1 MSARLLGAQHRGSRR
16 RRRFTDTFATALVV
30 LATVIVMVPLVLVL
44 IYLVGRG
51 IGSIDLAFF
60 TQLPAPAGEQGG
72 GVAQAVV
79 GTLELLALASV
90 IGLVIGIGTGVFVA
104 EYPDHPLVPTVR
116 LLSDALIGVPAIVM
130 GIVAYALLVLP
141 LRHFNALSG
150 GVSLGL
156 IMIPYVVRGTDEVM
170 RLVPNVVREAGFA
183 LGLPR
188 WRVVLQIVIPS
199 AASGIITGAM
209 LAMAR
214 VAGEAAPLLF
224 TAFGNQYWNFD
235 PLKPVAALPLVIYT
249 YSISPYDSWHRIAS
263 AASLV
268 LVAFVLVTTL
278 VTRFVFRRRMR

>member
-1 MSARLLGAQHRGSRR
+1 MTGSLLGGRGRASRR
-16 RRRFTDTFATALVV
+16 RRRVTDMVATALIV
-30 LATVIVMVPLVLVL
+30 LAALIVMTPLVLVL
-44 IYLVGRG
+44 VYLIGRG
-51 IGSIDLAFF
+51 VGSIDLAFF
-60 TQLPAPAGEQGG
+60 TQLPAPAGEAGG

-104 EYPDHPLVPTVR
+104 EYPGHPLVPTVR

-130 GIVAYALLVLP
+130 GIVAYALLVVP
-141 LRHFNALSG
+141 LRHFNGLSG

-156 IMIPYVVRGTDEVM
+156 IMIPYVVRATDEVM
-170 RLVPNVVREAGFA
+170 RLVPDVVREAGFA

-188 WRVVLQIVIPS
+188 WRVIVQIVIPS
-199 AASGIITGAM
+199 AASGIVTGAM

-268 LVAFVLVTTL
+268 LVVFVLLTTL
-278 VTRFVFRRRMR
+278 LTRFVFARRAR

>member
-1 MSARLLGAQHRGSRR
+1 MLPTTLHRAGGNRR
-16 RRRFTDTFATALVV
+16 RRRLTNGLATGMVV
-30 LATVIVMVPLVLVL
+30 LAALIVLTPLVLVL
-44 IYLVGRG
+44 VYLVGRG

-60 TQLPAPAGEQGG
+60 TQLPQPAGEAGG

-79 GTLELLALASV
+79 GSLYLLLIASV
-90 IGLVIGIGTGVFVA
+90 LGLTIGIGTGVFVA

-116 LLSDALIGVPAIVM
+116 LLSDALLGIPAIVM
-130 GIVAYALLVLP
+130 GLVAYALLVLP

-156 IMIPYVVRGTDEVM
+156 IMIPYVVRATDEVM
-170 RLVPNVVREAGFA
+170 RLVPRAVREAGYA

-188 WRVVLQIVIPS
+188 WRVILSVVIPGS
-199 AASGIITGAM
+199 ASGIITGAM

-224 TAFGNQYWNFD
+224 TAFGNQYWNLD

-263 AASLV
+263 ASSLV
-268 LVAFVLVTTL
+268 LVVFVLVTTALTRL
-278 VTRFVFRRRMR
+278 VFTRRAG

>member
-1 MSARLLGAQHRGSRR
+1 MSAHLLRAERRGARR
-16 RRRFTDTFATALVV
+16 RRRVTNGVATALVV
-30 LATVIVMVPLVLVL
+30 LATAIVMLPLVLVL
-44 IYLVGRG
+44 VYLVGRG

-60 TQLPAPAGEQGG
+60 TQLPAPAGESGG

-79 GTLELLALASV
+79 GTLELLAIAGV
-90 IGLVIGIGTGVFVA
+90 VGLVVGIGTGVFVA
-104 EYPDHPLVPTVR
+104 EYPGHPLVPTVR

-170 RLVPNVVREAGFA
+170 RLVPDMVREAGFA

-188 WRVVLQIVIPS
+188 WRVVLQIVVPS

-268 LVAFVLVTTL
+268 LVVFVLVTTL
-278 VTRFVFRRRMR
+278 VTRFVFRRRTR

>member
-1 MSARLLGAQHRGSRR
+1 MSAHLHRGERR
-16 RRRFTDTFATALVV
+16 GARGRRRFTNGVATALVV
-30 LATVIVMVPLVLVL
+30 LATAIVMLPLVLVL

-60 TQLPAPAGEQGG
+60 TQLPAPAGESGG

-79 GTLELLALASV
+79 GTLELLVIAGV
-90 IGLVIGIGTGVFVA
+90 IGLVVGIGTGVFVA
-104 EYPDHPLVPTVR
+104 EYPGHPLVPTVR

-170 RLVPNVVREAGFA
+170 RLVPDMVREAGFA

-188 WRVVLQIVIPS
+188 WRVVLQIVVPS

-268 LVAFVLVTTL
+268 LVVFVLVTTL
-278 VTRFVFRRRMR
+278 LTRFVFRRRTR

>member
-1 MSARLLGAQHRGSRR
+1 VSARLLRGEHHGARG
-16 RRRFTDTFATALVV
+16 RRRFANGVATALVV
-30 LATVIVMVPLVLVL
+30 LATAVVMLPLVLVL
-44 IYLVGRG
+44 VYLVGRG

-60 TQLPAPAGEQGG
+60 TQLPAPAGESGG

-79 GTLELLALASV
+79 GTLELLAIAGV
-90 IGLVIGIGTGVFVA
+90 IGLVVGIGTGVFVA
-104 EYPDHPLVPTVR
+104 EYPGHPLVPTVR

-170 RLVPNVVREAGFA
+170 RLVPDMVREAGFA

-188 WRVVLQIVIPS
+188 WRVVLQIVVPS

-268 LVAFVLVTTL
+268 LVVFVLATTL
-278 VTRFVFRRRMR
+278 LTRFVFRRRTR

>member
-1 MSARLLGAQHRGSRR
+1 MSVERLRARAGTGRTRR
-16 RRRFTDTFATALVV
+16 RVTDALATTMIAGAAVVV
-30 LATVIVMVPLVLVL
+30 LTPLVLIL

-60 TQLPAPAGEQGG
+60 TQLPAPAGEAGG

-104 EYPDHPLVPTVR
+104 EYPEHPLVPTVR
-116 LLSDALIGVPAIVM
+116 VLSDALIGVPAIVM
-130 GIVAYALLVLP
+130 GIVAYALLVVP
-141 LRHFNALSG
+141 LRHFNGLSG
-150 GVSLGL
+150 GVSLGF
-156 IMIPYVVRGTDEVM
+156 IMIPYVVRATDEVM

-199 AASGIITGAM
+199 AASGIVTGAM

-249 YSISPYDSWHRIAS
+249 YSISPYDSWHRLAS

-268 LVAFVLVTTL
+268 LVVFVLVTTL
-278 VTRFVFRRRMR
+278 LIRLVFARRAR

>member
-1 MSARLLGAQHRGSRR
+1 MLPTTLHGAGGNRR
-16 RRRFTDTFATALVV
+16 RRRLANGIATGMVV
-30 LATVIVMVPLVLVL
+30 LAALIVLTPLVLVL
-44 IYLVGRG
+44 VYLVGRG

-60 TQLPAPAGEQGG
+60 TQLPRPAGEAGG

-79 GTLELLALASV
+79 GSLYLLFIAGVL
-90 IGLVIGIGTGVFVA
+90 GLTIGIGTGVFVA

-116 LLSDALIGVPAIVM
+116 LLSDALLGIPAIVM
-130 GIVAYALLVLP
+130 GLVAYALLVLP

-156 IMIPYVVRGTDEVM
+156 IMIPYVVRATDEVM
-170 RLVPNVVREAGFA
+170 RLVPRSVREAGYA

-188 WRVVLQIVIPS
+188 WRVILSVVIPGS
-199 AASGIITGAM
+199 ASGIITGAM

-263 AASLV
+263 ASSLV
-268 LVAFVLVTTL
+268 LVAFVLITTALTRL
-278 VTRFVFRRRMR
+278 VFSRRTG

>member
-1 MSARLLGAQHRGSRR
+1 VSATLLRGERRGARG
-16 RRRFTDTFATALVV
+16 RRRFTNGVATALVV
-30 LATVIVMVPLVLVL
+30 LATAIVMLPLVLVL
-44 IYLVGRG
+44 VYLVGRG

-60 TQLPAPAGEQGG
+60 TQLPAPAGESGG

-79 GTLELLALASV
+79 GTLELLAIAGV
-90 IGLVIGIGTGVFVA
+90 IGMVVGIGTGVFVA
-104 EYPDHPLVPTVR
+104 EYPGHPLVPTVR

-170 RLVPNVVREAGFA
+170 RLVPDVVREAGFA

-188 WRVVLQIVIPS
+188 WRVVLQIVVPS

-268 LVAFVLVTTL
+268 LVVFVLVTTL
-278 VTRFVFRRRMR
+278 LTRFVFRRRTR

>member
-1 MSARLLGAQHRGSRR
+1 VSTHLLRGEHRAARA
-16 RRRFTDTFATALVV
+16 RRRFTNGLATALVV
-30 LATVIVMVPLVLVL
+30 LATAVVMLPLVLVL

-60 TQLPAPAGEQGG
+60 TQLPAPAGESGG

-90 IGLVIGIGTGVFVA
+90 IGLVVGVGTGVFVA
-104 EYPDHPLVPTVR
+104 EYPGHPLVPTVR

-130 GIVAYALLVLP
+130 GIVAYALLVVP

-170 RLVPNVVREAGFA
+170 RLVPTVVREAGFA

-188 WRVVLQIVIPS
+188 WRVVLQIVVPS

-268 LVAFVLVTTL
+268 LVVFVLLTTL
-278 VTRFVFRRRMR
+278 LTRFVFRRRT

>member
-1 MSARLLGAQHRGSRR
+1 MTLHRLAGGQANRR
-16 RRRFTDTFATALVV
+16 RRSFYDGIATALIV
-30 LATVIVMVPLVLVL
+30 LAAVIVLTPLVLVL
-44 IYLVGRG
+44 AYLIGRG
-51 IGSIDLAFF
+51 LGSLDLAFF
-60 TQLPAPAGEQGG
+60 TQLPAPAGEAGG

-79 GTLELLALASV
+79 GTLELLAVASV

-104 EYPDHPLVPTVR
+104 EYPGHPLVPTVR
-116 LLSDALIGVPAIVM
+116 LLSDALIGIPSIVM
-130 GIVAYALLVLP
+130 GVVAYALLVIP
-141 LRHFNALSG
+141 LRHFNGLSG

-170 RLVPNVVREAGFA
+170 RLVPRSVREAGFA

-188 WRVVLQIVIPS
+188 WRVILSVVIPS
-199 AASGIITGAM
+199 AASGIVTGAM

-235 PLKPVAALPLVIYT
+235 PFKPVAALPLVIYT

-263 AASLV
+263 AASLL
-268 LVAFVLVTTL
+268 LVVFVLLTTL
-278 VTRFVFRRRMR
+278 LTRLVFRRRT

>member
-1 MSARLLGAQHRGSRR
+1 MVRTLLRQGGASRR
-16 RRRFTDTFATALVV
+16 RRFNDATATVLVVLAALVV
-30 LATVIVMVPLVLVL
+30 LTPLVLVL
-44 IYLVGRG
+44 VYLVGRG
-51 IGSIDLAFF
+51 LGAINLAFF
-60 TQLPAPAGEQGG
+60 TQLPAPAGEAGG
-72 GVAQAVV
+72 GVAQAFV
-79 GTLELLALASV
+79 GTLELLAVASA
-90 IGLVIGIGTGVFVA
+90 IGLTIGIGTGVFVA
-104 EYPDHPLVPTVR
+104 EYPDHPLVPPVR
-116 LLSDALIGVPAIVM
+116 LLSDALIGIPAIVM
-130 GIVAYALLVLP
+130 GLVAYALLVLP
-141 LRHFNALSG
+141 LRHFNGLSG

-156 IMIPYVVRGTDEVM
+156 IMIPYVVRATDEVM
-170 RLVPNVVREAGFA
+170 RLVPDVVREAGFA

-199 AASGIITGAM
+199 AASGIVTGAM

-268 LVAFVLVTTL
+268 LVLFVLITTL
-278 VTRFVFRRRMR
+278 LTRFVFARRAR

>member
-1 MSARLLGAQHRGSRR
+1 VSARLLGAQHRGSRR

>member
-1 MSARLLGAQHRGSRR
+1 MVRTLSRRGGASRR
-16 RRRFTDTFATALVV
+16 RRTANAAATAMVV
-30 LATVIVMVPLVLVL
+30 LAALAVLTPLVLVL
-44 IYLVGRG
+44 VYLVGQG
-51 IGSIDLAFF
+51 IGAIDLAFF
-60 TQLPAPAGEQGG
+60 TQLPAPAGEAGG

-79 GTLELLALASV
+79 GTLELLALAAV

-116 LLSDALIGVPAIVM
+116 LLSDALIGIPAIVM
-130 GIVAYALLVLP
+130 GLVAYALLVVP
-141 LRHFNALSG
+141 LRHFNGLSG

-156 IMIPYVVRGTDEVM
+156 IMIPYVVRATDEVM
-170 RLVPNVVREAGFA
+170 RLVPGVVREAGFA

-188 WRVVLQIVIPS
+188 WRVILQIVLPS
-199 AASGIITGAM
+199 AASGIVTGAM

-268 LVAFVLVTTL
+268 LVAFVFATTL
-278 VTRFVFRRRMR
+278 LTRFVFARRAR

>member
-1 MSARLLGAQHRGSRR
+1 VTARLLSGPDRARR
-16 RRRFTDTFATALVV
+16 RRRRVTNAFATGTIV
-30 LATVIVMVPLVLVL
+30 LAAAIVLTPLVLVL
-44 IYLVGRG
+44 VYLIGRG
-51 IGSIDLAFF
+51 VGSINLAFF
-60 TQLPAPAGEQGG
+60 TQLPAPAGESGG

-104 EYPDHPLVPTVR
+104 EYPDHPLVPLVR
-116 LLSDALIGVPAIVM
+116 LLSDALIGIPAIVM
-130 GIVAYALLVLP
+130 GIVAYALLVVP
-141 LRHFNALSG
+141 LRHFNGLSG

-156 IMIPYVVRGTDEVM
+156 IMIPYVVRATDEVM
-170 RLVPNVVREAGFA
+170 RLVPRVVREAGFA

-199 AASGIITGAM
+199 AASGIVTGSM

-263 AASLV
+263 ASSLV
-268 LVAFVLVTTL
+268 LVVLVLLTTL
-278 VTRFVFRRRMR
+278 LTRFVFARRTG

>member
-1 MSARLLGAQHRGSRR
+1 MVRTLSRRGGASRR
-16 RRRFTDTFATALVV
+16 RRTANAAATAMVV
-30 LATVIVMVPLVLVL
+30 LAALAVLTPLVLVL
-44 IYLVGRG
+44 VYLVGQG
-51 IGSIDLAFF
+51 IGAIDLAFF
-60 TQLPAPAGEQGG
+60 TQLPAPAGEAGG

-79 GTLELLALASV
+79 GTLELLALAAV

-116 LLSDALIGVPAIVM
+116 LLSDALIGIPAIVM
-130 GIVAYALLVLP
+130 GLVAYALLVVP
-141 LRHFNALSG
+141 LRHFNGLSG

-156 IMIPYVVRGTDEVM
+156 IMIPYVVRATDEVM
-170 RLVPNVVREAGFA
+170 RLVPGVVREAGFA

-188 WRVVLQIVIPS
+188 WRVILQIVLPS
-199 AASGIITGAM
+199 AASGIVTGAM

-268 LVAFVLVTTL
+268 LVAFVFATTL
-278 VTRFVFRRRMR
+278 LTRFVFARRSR

>member
-1 MSARLLGAQHRGSRR
+1 MTARLLTGREHARRR
-16 RRRFTDTFATALVV
+16 RRRFTDRLATGLVV
-30 LATVIVMVPLVLVL
+30 LATLIVMTPLALVLV
-44 IYLVGRG
+44 YLVGRG
-51 IGSIDLAFF
+51 IGSINLAFF
-60 TQLPAPAGEQGG
+60 TQLPAPAGEAGG
-72 GVAQAVV
+72 GVAQAAV
-79 GTLELLALASV
+79 GTLELLVVASA

-104 EYPDHPLVPTVR
+104 EYPGHPLVPTVR

-130 GIVAYALLVLP
+130 GIVAYALLVVP
-141 LRHFNALSG
+141 LRHFNGLSG

-156 IMIPYVVRGTDEVM
+156 IMIPYVVRATDEVM
-170 RLVPNVVREAGFA
+170 RLVPTMVREAGFA

-188 WRVVLQIVIPS
+188 WRVILQIVIPS
-199 AASGIITGAM
+199 AASGIVTGAM

-268 LVAFVLVTTL
+268 LVVFVLVTTL
-278 VTRFVFRRRMR
+278 LTRFVFARRAR